1 MNTKKEEESEEN
13 LSSTNVEGVQAG
25 RSPQG
30 EQKQEVTVVEGIE
43 TAKPVSRVM
52 PKKSSPRQLLSKQ
65 NQSSTVVEGAEAGKS
80 PQGEKKKE
88 VTVVEGI
95 DVEEKQSSTT
105 PIEENQSS
113 TVVEEKMKE
122 FTVVEGIDAE
132 EKQSLTTPIM
142 DKRSTASMKKLEKYL
157 RTQATV
163 V

>member
-30 EQKQEVTVVEGIE
+30 EQKQEVTVVEGI
-43 TAKPVSRVM
+43 
-52 PKKSSPRQLLSKQ
+52 
-65 NQSSTVVEGAEAGKS
+65 
-80 PQGEKKKE
+80 
-88 VTVVEGI
+88 
-95 DVEEKQSSTT
+95 
-105 PIEENQSS
+105 
-113 TVVEEKMKE
+113 
-122 FTVVEGIDAE
+122 DAE

-157 RTQATV
+157 RKQATV

>member
-1 MNTKKEEESEEN
+1 MKSSSPMNTKKEEESEEN

-30 EQKQEVTVVEGIE
+30 EQKQEVTVVEGI
-43 TAKPVSRVM
+43 
-52 PKKSSPRQLLSKQ
+52 
-65 NQSSTVVEGAEAGKS
+65 
-80 PQGEKKKE
+80 
-88 VTVVEGI
+88 
-95 DVEEKQSSTT
+95 DVEEKQFSTT

-122 FTVVEGIDAE
+122 VTFVEGIDAE
-132 EKQSLTTPIM
+132 EKQSSTTPIM

-157 RTQATV
+157 RKQAAV